1 MDICFHGNG
10 KVLSLSWYT
19 VRKTMAV
26 HETFRRCGKIA
37 AMRLESIEARDFRNL
52 HGKIVCGGGLNILA
66 GENGQGKTNWLE
78 AIGVLASARS
88 FRTSKL
94 QETVSFDSD
103 LAWVR
108 GQVLE
113 SPEILRE
120 LRVEIKGNTKTLSIN
135 DKKESINRYLG
146 QLHAVVFNADELE
159 TVRGLPDARRRF
171 LDAGIISLHPPFVQV
186 FADYNRVIK
195 QKNALLQAA
204 KESGERNERT
214 SEQLEPWNSQL
225 VPLAAKIYKARG
237 RFIERIN
244 EVLEKRLFGR
254 EDLSVRYLSSL
265 EGKGDL
271 TDYQNLM
278 TERLS
283 LRLQAEVAAGH
294 ALIGTHRD
302 DMELKFD
309 GHDIRKFGSA
319 GQQRSALLLLQL
331 ANISVF
337 HATRGEYPLFLID
350 DIDAELDYK
359 RIGKLLGFLEGKT
372 QTFVTTSKES
382 LVERFGALASVFR
395 VENGAAKIL

>member
-1 MDICFHGNG
+1 M
-10 KVLSLSWYT
+10 L
-19 VRKTMAV
+19 
-26 HETFRRCGKIA
+26 
-37 AMRLESIEARDFRNL
+37 LESIEVGDFRNL
-52 HGKIVCGGGLNILA
+52 SGKIACGKALNILA

-78 AIGVLASARS
+78 AIGVLASTRS
-88 FRTSKL
+88 FRTSRL
-94 QETVSFDSD
+94 QETVKFDAN

-108 GQVLE
+108 GEVRE

-120 LRVEIKGNTKTLSIN
+120 LSVEIKGSTKTLSIN
-135 DKKESINRYLG
+135 GKKESLNRYLG
-146 QLHAVVFNADELE
+146 QLHAVVFNSDELE
-159 TVRGLPDARRRF
+159 TIRGLPDARRRF
-171 LDAGIISLHPPFVQV
+171 VDAGIVSLHPPFIQV

-204 KESGERNERT
+204 KESGERSEKTIER
-214 SEQLEPWNSQL
+214 LEPWNSQL
-225 VPLAAKIYKARG
+225 VPLATKIHKARV

-244 EVLEKRLFGR
+244 EVLEKKLFGR
-254 EDLSVRYLSSL
+254 EELSIRYLSSL
-265 EGKGDL
+265 EDKGDL
-271 TDYQNLM
+271 SDYQNLM
-278 TERLS
+278 SERLS
-283 LRLQAEVAAGH
+283 LRVQAEVAAGH
-294 ALIGTHRD
+294 ALVGTHRD

-319 GQQRSALLLLQL
+319 GQQRSSLLLLQL

-382 LVERFGALASVFR
+382 LIERFGANALVFR
-395 VENGAAKIL
+395 VENGEAKIR

>member
-1 MDICFHGNG
+1 
-10 KVLSLSWYT
+10 
-19 VRKTMAV
+19 
-26 HETFRRCGKIA
+26 
-37 AMRLESIEARDFRNL
+37 MRLESLEVQNFRNL
-52 HGKIVCGGGLNILA
+52 SGKMACGQGLNILA

-78 AIGVLASARS
+78 AIGLLASSRS
-88 FRTSKL
+88 FRTVKL
-94 QETVSFDSD
+94 QETVNFDSD

-108 GQVLE
+108 GQVRE

-120 LRVEIKGNTKTLSIN
+120 LRIEIKGSTKTLSIN
-135 DKKESINRYLG
+135 GKKESVPRYLG

-159 TVRGLPDARRRF
+159 TVRGLPEARRRF
-171 LDAGIISLHPPFVQV
+171 LDAGIVSLHPPFVQV

-195 QKNALLQAA
+195 QRNALLQAA
-204 KESGERNERT
+204 KESGERSEKT
-214 SEQLEPWNSQL
+214 SERLAPWNGQL
-225 VPLAAKIYKARG
+225 VPLAAKIHKARV

-244 EVLEKRLFGR
+244 EVLEKNLFGR
-254 EDLSVRYLSSL
+254 EELSVRYLSSL
-265 EGKGDL
+265 EGKGNL

-283 LRLQAEVAAGH
+283 LRVQAEVAAGH

-337 HATRGEYPLFLID
+337 NATRGEYPLFLID

-359 RIGKLLGFLEGKT
+359 RIGKLLEFLAGKT

-382 LVERFGALASVFR
+382 LIERFGANALVFR
-395 VENGAAKIL
+395 VENGEAKIP